1 MNLDENNISADEK
14 ENEIINEIPT
24 GQAELIPVQE
34 EPADLTA
41 GVTATDAATVP
52 DVQAEAVPTAE
63 IIVESNVQEN
73 QPAEQQ
79 SEPPTAIETT
89 ETPAEKPAEE
99 TADKAALTPEMEQAF
114 NEIKE
119 MQANNKSFEVQVVS
133 RIRGGMRVVYKE
145 LPLFLPTSHFSLKKS
160 PSDQELN
167 DAIGKSINVNVHDM
181 QELGEGRRAVIVTR
195 KNLLLDEFWNN
206 IHVGDR
212 VSGRVSSIPSFGVFL
227 DLGGVE
233 GLIHISRL
241 SQVRVDS
248 PASVARKGEVLEA
261 VVVELDREKN
271 RIALSRKELE
281 ESPWKN
287 VESEFPLGS
296 RHKGIIR
303 RLTDFGAYIELK
315 PGIDGLLR
323 NSEISWTKRIKKPAD
338 VLKPGSEIEC
348 EVVSVN
354 SEKEAISLSYK
365 RTTPNPWTTLL
376 EKYPVDSE
384 YNGLV
389 VQVMPQGAIIEINDE
404 LDGFMPR
411 SKMRNVLK
419 GKRIPYQIGERISVK
434 VADIVAEEESL
445 ILTPAEADDTPA
457 SKDDYRGAPRQR
469 APKDNGPKI
478 KISAPSITLVDML
491 SEAERKDLFKS
502 MD

>member
-1 MNLDENNISADEK
+1 MNLEENNISADEK
-14 ENEIINEIPT
+14 VNDNIQGEPAL
-24 GQAELIPVQE
+24 QAEATPAPA
-34 EPADLTA
+34 EPEAVATENPPAETA
-41 GVTATDAATVP
+41 PAAEMVTETVP
-52 DVQAEAVPTAE
+52 DVNTAEVIVQDSAPAEEPAEAAE
-63 IIVESNVQEN
+63 S
-73 QPAEQQ
+73 A
-79 SEPPTAIETT
+79 
-89 ETPAEKPAEE
+89 KPAEE
-99 TADKAALTPEMEQAF
+99 SPEKAALTPEMEQAF

-119 MQANNKSFEVQVVS
+119 MQAAGASFEVQVVS

-145 LPLFLPTSHFSLKKS
+145 LPLFLPSSHFSLRKS

-167 DAIGKSINVNVHDM
+167 DAIGQNISVNVHEL
-181 QELGEGRRAVIVTR
+181 QELGEGRRAVIVSR

-206 IHVGDR
+206 IHVGDK
-212 VSGRVSSIPSFGVFL
+212 VSGKVSSIPSFGVFL

-241 SQVRVDS
+241 SQVRVES
-248 PASVARKGEVLEA
+248 PAAVARKGETMEA
-261 VVVELDREKN
+261 VVVEVDREKN

-287 VESEFPLGS
+287 AESEFPAGS

-323 NSEISWTKRIKKPAD
+323 NSEISWTKRVKKPAD
-338 VLKPGSEIEC
+338 VLKPGTEIEC
-348 EVVSVN
+348 EVISVN
-354 SEKEAISLSYK
+354 REKEAISLSYK
-365 RTTPNPWTTLL
+365 RTSPNPWANLI

-389 VQVMPQGAIIEINDE
+389 LQVMPQGAIIEISEE

-419 GKRIPYQIGERISVK
+419 GNRIPYQPGERIQVK
-434 VADIVAEEESL
+434 VADIVADDESL
-445 ILTPAEADDTPA
+445 ILAPAGADDTEGGKEEFRP
-457 SKDDYRGAPRQR
+457 SRQR
-469 APKDNGPKI
+469 PPRDRDRDRNRDNSPAI

-491 SEAERKDLFKS
+491 TENERKDLFKS